1 MKHVPPRRLAL
12 SILGRTEDI
21 ACLADRH
28 TGNIFG
34 RHHYLSGRDRAFIMH
49 LVQGVLRFRL
59 RLDWIIGHVS
69 HVPIDRI
76 NPPVLN
82 ILRMALYQIL
92 FMDRVPDS
100 AAVNEAVKQVKG
112 ISRKTA
118 GFVNGVLRQA
128 CRLKNDIPFPDRK
141 KDLVRY
147 LSVFYSYPVWLVR
160 KWIRELGPDATEALL
175 EAGNRIPSLT
185 IRTNCLRIGREE
197 LIERLRAE
205 GVECMPTPYA
215 PEGIRISGMV
225 GPVTDI
231 NAFKQGLFQIQGE
244 AAQLVSHLLR
254 PAKDERILDVCAG
267 LGGKTTHIAELT
279 GKRGQIVSVDTNRDK
294 LVSLL
299 DSAWRLGTEKCVRP
313 VVADALGTLPFFD
326 CSFQK
331 ILVDAPCSGLGVIS
345 KHPDSKWTKSARD
358 IKRLSELQLTI
369 LNRCAALLSKGGT
382 LLYVTCTISKEENED
397 VVQAFLDKNK
407 DITLSESDI
416 PQYLKRFISPDGFFR
431 TLPYLHGMD
440 GFFAAT
446 FSKQK

>member
-12 SILGRTEDI
+12 SILGRLEDTS
-21 ACLADRH
+21 CLADRH
-28 TGNIFG
+28 TGDIFG

-76 NPPVLN
+76 DPLVLN

-141 KDLVRY
+141 KDLVRH
-147 LSVFYSYPVWLVR
+147 LSVFYSYPVWLVH

-185 IRTNCLRIGREE
+185 IRTNCLRIGRKE

-244 AAQLVSHLLR
+244 AAQLVSHLLL
-254 PAKDERILDVCAG
+254 PAKNERILDVCAG

-279 GKRGQIVSVDTNRDK
+279 GKRGQIVSIDTNRDK

-299 DSAWRLGTEKCVRP
+299 DSAWRLGTEQCVRP

-345 KHPDSKWTKSARD
+345 KHPDSKWAKSARD
-358 IKRLSELQLTI
+358 IRRLSELQLAI
-369 LNRCAALLSKGGT
+369 LNRCAGLLSRGGT

-407 DITLSESDI
+407 DMARSESDI
-416 PQYLKRFISPDGFFR
+416 PQHLKRFISPDGFFR

-440 GFFAAT
+440 GFFAAM